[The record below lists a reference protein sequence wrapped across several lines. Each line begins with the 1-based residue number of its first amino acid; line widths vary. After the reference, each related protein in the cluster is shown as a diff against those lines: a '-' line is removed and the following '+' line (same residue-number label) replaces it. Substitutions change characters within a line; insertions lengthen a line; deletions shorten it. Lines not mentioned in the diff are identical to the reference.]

1 MRDEIP
7 EPLPGL
13 AAPGSLVVEEQH
25 FAVVPEWVIDA
36 ELSDAAFRLYSLLLR
51 YGNGS
56 GSRMPS
62 RRLLAHRLHRS
73 TDSIDRAMRELVDAG
88 IVRVEHRRRGRLN
101 LTNCYHLRTTDPSTA
116 ARGGRSSAATA
127 SDPPGVDE
135 GRGSGRTDAATRTAA
150 ASRGSRTS
158 AGRVAADVRPDPE
171 KETQRT
177 PPPPTPST
185 AGSAG
190 REPRPVEEERL
201 RACGVTDLE
210 ALARRCQDA
219 RRSLGLPT
227 GRWGPRHLAAAVQL
241 ALVRGW
247 PSALVPPALLTV
259 AADPVTR
266 SPMRLAEAGPWWDQ
280 PPVGDSPTADVVELE
295 AELDEV
301 AHLRPAL
308 QAQARAELTAE
319 HLPVTRT
326 TVIIRAVQIL
336 HRVDGDE
343 AA

>member
-1 MRDEIP
+1 VRDEIP

-13 AAPGSLVVEEQH
+13 APPGSLVVEEQH

-62 RRLLAHRLHRS
+62 RRLLAKRLHRS

-101 LTNCYHLRTTDPSTA
+101 LTNRYHLRTTGPRTPEGPGA
-116 ARGGRSSAATA
+116 VGGGR
-127 SDPPGVDE
+127 
-135 GRGSGRTDAATRTAA
+135 RSGRTGAATRAA
-150 ASRGSRTS
+150 AGTPGGRTS
-158 AGRVAADVRPDPE
+158 AARVAAYVRPDPE

-185 AGSAG
+185 NRDSAPPG
-190 REPRPVEEERL
+190 VKEERL
-201 RACGVTDLE
+201 AAAGITDLE
-210 ALARRCQDA
+210 ALSRRCQDA

-227 GRWGPRHLAAAVQL
+227 GRWGERHLAAAIQL
-241 ALVRGW
+241 ALLRGW
-247 PSALVPPALLTV
+247 PAALVETALLTV

-280 PPVGDSPTADVVELE
+280 PREPGGTPAVDVAELE
-295 AELDEV
+295 AELDDV
-301 AHLRPAL
+301 AHLRPTL
-308 QAQARAELTAE
+308 QAKARAELTAE
-319 HLPVTRT
+319 HLPLTRA
-326 TVIIRAVQIL
+326 TVITRAVQIL
-336 HRVDGDE
+336 HRTDGDE